1 MRVQEGALCVQGE
14 CYTGSDGVSH
24 KYFIRPS
31 YVMSQAEGIFNHM
44 GPNMARGWLA
54 DSAGTRVR
62 CEGGPVD
69 NRTNKVLKVRKY

>member
-1 MRVQEGALCVQGE
+1 
-14 CYTGSDGVSH
+14 
-24 KYFIRPS
+24 
-31 YVMSQAEGIFNHM
+31 MSQAEGIFNHM